1 MLGDRA
7 SQSDVHHRGQAKYR
21 PLPALSDVRRSRT
34 FRVRQKKLRFFVSQP
49 GIGSVWTSGTR
60 RTAASVL
67 LKPPGFVNSTSAA
80 AIYSATWR
88 VKPMICTFW
97 VLMELQPERTHSV
110 FLLFPQMITACSP
123 FSSRET
129 SSCASRCTLPN
140 PILPLMTRN
149 SGAFSG
155 RPRWRRTSSLDAGRA
170 NAGRTGI
177 PRGS

>member
-1 MLGDRA
+1 M
-7 SQSDVHHRGQAKYR
+7 
-21 PLPALSDVRRSRT
+21 
-34 FRVRQKKLRFFVSQP
+34 
-49 GIGSVWTSGTR
+49 WTSGTR

-88 VKPMICTFW
+88 VKPMICTFGFLW
-97 VLMELQPERTHSV
+97 NCSRSERIR

-177 PRGS
+177 PRGSSFSSGMPQDANSGIRSLCGTT